1 MQFIPKISNHEIER
15 KFNCRFLG
23 VIINET
29 LTWKEHILAI
39 KAKMS
44 RYVGILYKLKT
55 FLPLSARKNIFH
67 CFVQSHIS
75 YCSLVWGLGPKTSLE
90 PLFSEQKRQ

>member
-29 LTWKEHILAI
+29 LTWKEHILAA
-39 KAKMS
+39 KAKMR
-44 RYVGILYKLKT
+44 RYVSISYELKT
-55 FLPLSARKNIFH
+55 FLPLSVRK
-67 CFVQSHIS
+67 
-75 YCSLVWGLGPKTSLE
+75 KTYFTV
-90 PLFSEQKRQ
+90 LFNPT

>member
-1 MQFIPKISNHEIER
+1 MHFIPKISSHKIER

-44 RYVGILYKLKT
+44 RYVGILYKLKA
-55 FLPLSARKNIFH
+55 FLLNSARKNIFH
-67 CFVQSHIS
+67 SVVQSHLS
-75 YCSLVWGLGPKTSLE
+75 YCSLVWCLCPKASIE
-90 PLFSEQKRQ
+90 PLFSEQKKQ